1 MTRNNSIDDNLK
13 EIISDDMK
21 MMEHN
26 SDQLK
31 YTCTECDYKI
41 TNHASIDKH
50 VGSIH
55 GIKEVDIVYVDC
67 KHVFNQETDY
77 NIHFKEYT
85 SLNINAEVSIKLL
98 DDNRNISY

>member
-1 MTRNNSIDDNLK
+1 M
-13 EIISDDMK
+13 ISDDMK

-26 SDQLK
+26 SDQFK

-50 VGSIH
+50 VGSIQ
-55 GIKEVDIVYVDC
+55 GMKEVDIVCGVC
-67 KHVFNQETDY
+67 NHVLNQKTDY

-85 SLNINAEVSIKLL
+85 SLNINA
-98 DDNRNISY
+98 DNRNISY

>member
-1 MTRNNSIDDNLK
+1 M
-13 EIISDDMK
+13 ISDDMK

-98 DDNRNISY
+98 DDKRNISY

>member
-1 MTRNNSIDDNLK
+1 
-13 EIISDDMK
+13 MK

-55 GIKEVDIVYVDC
+55 GIKEVDIVYMYIVDMC
-67 KHVFNQETDY
+67 LIKGLTIIF
-77 NIHFKEYT
+77 T
-85 SLNINAEVSIKLL
+85 SKNTHP
-98 DDNRNISY
+98 

>member
-1 MTRNNSIDDNLK
+1 
-13 EIISDDMK
+13 MK

-26 SDQLK
+26 SDQLN

-55 GIKEVDIVYVDC
+55 GIKEVDIVY
-67 KHVFNQETDY
+67 
-77 NIHFKEYT
+77 
-85 SLNINAEVSIKLL
+85 
-98 DDNRNISY
+98 